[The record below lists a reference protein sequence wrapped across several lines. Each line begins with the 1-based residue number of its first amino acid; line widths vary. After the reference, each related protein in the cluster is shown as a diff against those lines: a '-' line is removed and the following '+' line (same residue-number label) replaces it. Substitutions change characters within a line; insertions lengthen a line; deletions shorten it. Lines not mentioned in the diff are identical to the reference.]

1 MIKCPYC
8 AEEIQDEAIKCK
20 HCGEFIVKKNDTNFG
35 TCSDCGQALENDGGF
50 CSKCGILQV
59 KKNQSQIS
67 LPEKSPKPATATR
80 KLTILAV
87 VFLGVVA
94 GYEILKVNWNKW
106 FVYPEYQE
114 IVRNHLKDPESTTFK
129 NQVLRKNG
137 FICGEFNAKNSS
149 GGYVGYKRFKIE
161 TRMRNYKGY
170 ASIEGTNIISLSD
183 YDEILEGVS
192 LYHQERKSRREYY
205 SPDVAFKIATP
216 LAFEK
221 NWKRD
226 CVD

>member
-20 HCGEFIVKKNDTNFG
+20 HCGEFIVKINDANYGNCT
-35 TCSDCGQALENDGGF
+35 DCGEALENDGGF

-59 KKNQSQIS
+59 KNNQSQMA
-67 LPEKSPKPATATR
+67 LPVKAQKPATAS
-80 KLTILAV
+80 KLIISAV
-87 VFLGVVA
+87 VIIGIVGSAVLA
-94 GYEILKVNWNKW
+94 INWNPW
-106 FVYPEYQE
+106 FVYPEYYA
-114 IVRNHLKDPESTTFK
+114 IVKKHLKDPDSVTFM
-129 NQVLRKNG
+129 NQDLRKNG
-137 FICGEFNAKNSS
+137 FFCGEYNAKNSS

-170 ASIEGTNIISLSD
+170 VSIEGTDIISHSD
-183 YDEILEGVS
+183 YIEILNGVS
-192 LYHQERKSRREYY
+192 LYHQERKSRREHY
-205 SPDVAFKIATP
+205 SPDVAFEMATP